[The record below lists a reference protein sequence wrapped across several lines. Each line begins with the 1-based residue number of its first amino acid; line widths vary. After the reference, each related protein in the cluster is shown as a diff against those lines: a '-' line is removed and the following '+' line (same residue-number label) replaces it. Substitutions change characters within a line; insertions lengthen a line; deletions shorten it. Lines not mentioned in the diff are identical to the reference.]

1 MIRRASVN
9 LLVVLAMSSLATAAS
24 ADDATVANGLWLSAQ
39 KDGVVELKP
48 CAEEP
53 TALCGT
59 VVWDKDASVSPP
71 KPGDCG
77 LRIVKLKR
85 FDDGAW
91 RDGWIHDPRE
101 KKNYKGMI
109 RAKGNEM
116 TMRAYIGIAV
126 LGKSEDFTRVDSIP
140 AGCPPVQK

>member
-1 MIRRASVN
+1 MKRRTSTSVAAA
-9 LLVVLAMSSLATAAS
+9 LALCLPTLTVLADDTAA
-24 ADDATVANGLWLSAQ
+24 AQGLWLSAQ

-48 CAEEP
+48 CVEEP
-53 TALCGT
+53 SALCGT

-140 AGCPPVQK
+140 AGCPPAQK